1 TAAEDQQGNLWLATQ
16 TAGVL
21 RVAPEGFITIRGAHR
36 IGPSGRGGFED
47 PAGDL
52 FALSAD
58 WRVSRL
64 DGQRVHTIHVH
75 LPASAGRVRWR
86 GIWLAR
92 QDHLGDWWFATS
104 AGLVRFSHIRRLEDL
119 ARNVPRI
126 YTSRDGLPQDSV
138 TQLFEDSRGDIWS
151 AALIP
156 GRETL
161 TRWDRATSRFQRYS
175 DADGLRPFNSPSS
188 FYEDP
193 RGVLWITFRDGGIA
207 RYEGGRF
214 RMLTEADGI
223 PSGSIGG
230 SMVDHAG
237 RLWLPLGLRGLY
249 RIDDLNAT
257 PIHPTLVTTNKDLH
271 GILFGRLV
279 EDVFGDIYVS
289 TAQGVVRLDNS
300 AIAGDSEGSRIAGMY
315 TTSDGLAGSAVTSVY
330 ADRKGRLWVSTTK
343 GLSYYSPKQGERP
356 PSPQVRIGGVRIAG
370 VPLPVS
376 PAGEQ
381 SLSGLELAPGKSQ
394 LEIEFFGISFATGES
409 LDFQYRLIGGDDK
422 WSAPSSLGSVQFS
435 NLAPGKYEFEVRA
448 LA

>member
-1 TAAEDQQGNLWLATQ
+1 
-16 TAGVL
+16 
-21 RVAPEGFITIRGAHR
+21 H
-36 IGPSGRGGFED
+36 
-47 PAGDL
+47 GDM
-52 FALSAD
+52 
-58 WRVSRL
+58 WC
-64 DGQRVHTIHVH
+64 
-75 LPASAGRVRWR
+75 
-86 GIWLAR
+86 
-92 QDHLGDWWFATS
+92 
-104 AGLVRFSHIRRLEDL
+104 
-119 ARNVPRI
+119 
-126 YTSRDGLPQDSV
+126 
-138 TQLFEDSRGDIWS
+138 

-161 TRWDRATSRFQRYS
+161 TRWDRATGHFQRYS

-214 RMLTEADGI
+214 RILTEADGI

-237 RLWLPLGLRGLY
+237 RLCLPLGLRGLY

-435 NLAPGKYEFEVRA
+435 NLAPGNYEFEVRA
-448 LA
+448 LAAGGERSPQPARAAFRVLSPVWLRWWFLTAAGLVVFSGLASFERYRMARRRGNHRATDQPLPELAHG